1 MKLLIVHIIWKNA
14 SKIYT
19 DYIFPFENKR
29 DFLYQTDLDIWNG
42 NLKQF
47 RKLLTKNH
55 WTSLLLKEKITC
67 WLNSSHIMK
76 GVKLLRPLMTQ
87 K

>member
-1 MKLLIVHIIWKNA
+1 MEIKNNLEVIDKESLNLFNLLPQGK
-14 SKIYT
+14 
-19 DYIFPFENKR
+19 
-29 DFLYQTDLDIWNG
+29 
-42 NLKQF
+42 
-47 RKLLTKNH
+47 
-55 WTSLLLKEKITC
+55 TC